1 MSYTTVM
8 ELRQSL
14 GLGSEPGDDALLAR
28 FAAEAT
34 TIVEQATGKVWEAR
48 ADTTR
53 HLDARADVDGRT
65 LHLRDW
71 LVSVTGIV
79 NGNGQAVAAGEYVLM
94 PVGGPPY
101 RHLTLKYS
109 SAVAW
114 TWTGTPEGAIAV
126 TGRWATT
133 LTPPAD
139 IAAATRSIAAW
150 LYKRREQP
158 LDFDR
163 AVVSQTGETILPPDL
178 PPDARAILNKRS
190 PRAGAAA
197 RVVAGRL
204 VYGNQ

>member
-1 MSYTTVM
+1 M

-34 TIVEQATGKVWEAR
+34 VIVEQATGRVWEAR
-48 ADTTR
+48 SDTTR
-53 HLDARADVDGRT
+53 TLNGRDDVDGRT

-71 LVSVTGIV
+71 LVSVTAIV
-79 NGNGQAVAAGEYVLM
+79 NGDGQPVAASEYVLA

-101 RHLTLKYS
+101 RHVILKQGS
-109 SAVAW
+109 DVVW
-114 TWTGTPEGAIAV
+114 TWDGTPEGAIAV
-126 TGRWATT
+126 TGRWASS

-139 IAAATRSIAAW
+139 IQAATRSIAAW

-163 AVVSQTGETILPPDL
+163 AVVSQTGETVLPPDL
-178 PPDARAILNKRS
+178 PPDARAILARRS
-190 PRAGAAA
+190 PKAGAATRVIRG
-197 RVVAGRL
+197 RVV
-204 VYGNQ
+204 YGHQ